1 MHRDL
6 KPSNVL
12 YRSIASHHG
21 DTRTERMVLADFG
34 VARALDAAT
43 VFTIAAGTPHYMAP
57 EQSEGRADERSDVY
71 AAGVLLYELLAG
83 RVPYPYQSVG
93 AVMRAQLTEIP
104 APISSIRDDAP
115 ASLDAVLTRA
125 LAAEPDQRYASASE
139 WADALRGVQS
149 GDAAARV
156 AAAVEGP
163 VDTGTAETI
172 IRPAGAAAG
181 AGAAAAAGAGSA
193 AAASAG
199 AGAAAAAG
207 GGAARPPGPPP
218 VPAPTPPTPPSG
230 RSGGGS
236 KRRRNSIIAAA
247 LVVVLIG
254 AVVGVAVLSSGD
266 EATAG
271 EIFLDPRDGTRVG
284 DNDPFAPPSID
295 PNVVVPKVLATN
307 PNAVP
312 PPAPVGGAIPSTS
325 GAEPGLYGGTR
336 DSSVCDPTKL
346 ITFLQENAAK
356 AKAWA
361 NTLGVTVADIPTYV
375 TSLTSVLLRADTRVT
390 NHGFAN
396 GNATPVQSVLE
407 AGTAVLVDHFGVP
420 RVKCYCGNPL
430 VEPEPVKTDPSY
442 RGPQWQGFQP
452 SVVQVVTPAPQP
464 VTVIVVVDVKT
475 GEPFG
480 RPVGTDG
487 GSDANA
493 TLPPRGSTSTTTT
506 APATTSTTSPATTT
520 TTRPTATTQPA
531 GGNSDAAI
539 KLVRDALQRCIDKV
553 NTDEGGSAPAGRRR
567 HARLQRHLPRR
578 RSVRRAGH
586 RREQRAGSWHVARR
600 HENRRPRPAGSNRER
615 GRGSVSGARVAAG
628 AARFVARVS
637 PTARMSGMTVPA
649 PVDPA
654 TIPALSG
661 VFAPVHEEHDVTEPR
676 GAAARSRATSAART
690 CATAP
695 TRCTRRSG
703 ATRSRSKATRCC
715 TGSGSTTTAGVRYRN
730 RIVWTPQLR
739 LERKAQEGALG
750 RHHDAVPARARR
762 RPRGVR
768 RTTSSPRRSSTSST
782 TAATGWRCRRSI
794 RRGRSPRDLEVV
806 GTAPFTWG
814 GAIPGMLRPPAH
826 RSGHGRDGALPLRP
840 LRAVPDVGV
849 DRGRRNR
856 RARARPDR
864 RRRRR
869 T

>member
-1 MHRDL
+1 MPESIGHYEVERVLGSGAFATVWLAHDERLDAQVAIKVLAENWAHDVNVRERFAEEARVLWRLDSDRAIRVHLVDELDDGRPYFVMDYADRGSLGDRMAERAGTGSQYSVDEAIATAIEIADALAVVHRLGVVHRDL

-43 VFTIAAGTPHYMAP
+43 AFTIAAGTPHYMAP

-83 RVPYPYQSVG
+83 RVPYPYESVG
-93 AVMRAQLTEIP
+93 AVIRAQLTEVP
-104 APISSIRDDAP
+104 APISSVHDGAP

-125 LAAEPDQRYASASE
+125 LAAEPEQRYASASE
-139 WADALRGVQS
+139 WADALRRVQS
-149 GDAAARV
+149 GDAEPPV
-156 AAAVEGP
+156 AGVLPVEGP

-172 IRPAGAAAG
+172 IRPAGV
-181 AGAAAAAGAGSA
+181 
-193 AAASAG
+193 
-199 AGAAAAAG
+199 AAAAG
-207 GGAARPPGPPP
+207 GGAAGPPGPPP
-218 VPAPTPPTPPSG
+218 VPAATPPTPPSG

-236 KRRRNSIIAAA
+236 KRRRNSIIAAVM
-247 LVVVLIG
+247 VVVLIA

-346 ITFLQENAAK
+346 VAFLQENAAK

-361 NTLGVTVADIPTYV
+361 NALGVTVADIPTYV

-396 GNATPVQSVLE
+396 GNASPVQSVLE

-464 VTVIVVVDVKT
+464 VTVIVVVDVNT
-475 GEPFG
+475 GQPFG

-493 TLPPRGSTSTTTT
+493 TLPPRDGTSTTTT
-506 APATTSTTSPATTT
+506 APTPTSTSPATTT
-520 TTRPTATTQPA
+520 TRPSTTTQPA

-553 NTDEGGSAPAGRRR
+553 NTDEGGSP
-567 HARLQRHLPRR
+567 QP
-578 RSVRRAGH
+578 
-586 RREQRAGSWHVARR
+586 
-600 HENRRPRPAGSNRER
+600 
-615 GRGSVSGARVAAG
+615 G
-628 AARFVARVS
+628 AADTLGYS
-637 PTARMSGMTVPA
+637 
-649 PVDPA
+649 
-654 TIPALSG
+654 
-661 VFAPVHEEHDVTEPR
+661 
-676 GAAARSRATSAART
+676 ATSLGG
-690 CATAP
+690 
-695 TRCTRRSG
+695 G
-703 ATRSRSKATRCC
+703 AFD
-715 TGSGSTTTAGVRYRN
+715 VL
-730 RIVWTPQLR
+730 V
-739 LERKAQEGALG
+739 
-750 RHHDAVPARARR
+750 
-762 RPRGVR
+762 
-768 RTTSSPRRSSTSST
+768 
-782 TAATGWRCRRSI
+782 TAANNAPDRGTWRADTRTGDI
-794 RRGRSPRDLEVV
+794 VPRDQTASEV
-806 GTAPFTWG
+806 
-814 GAIPGMLRPPAH
+814 GAQCPELA
-826 RSGHGRDGALPLRP
+826 
-840 LRAVPDVGV
+840 
-849 DRGRRNR
+849 
-856 RARARPDR
+856 
-864 RRRRR
+864 
-869 T
+869 